1 MAVVGVRGEAGSADR
16 RQQYGEALHFREVAH
31 CLPPLVRRS
40 LLSECVL
47 GVQVAGGG
55 PNMRVAHGA
64 RRGSLGCVVLQQSAQ
79 LR

>member
-1 MAVVGVRGEAGSADR
+1 
-16 RQQYGEALHFREVAH
+16 
-31 CLPPLVRRS
+31 LPPLVRRS